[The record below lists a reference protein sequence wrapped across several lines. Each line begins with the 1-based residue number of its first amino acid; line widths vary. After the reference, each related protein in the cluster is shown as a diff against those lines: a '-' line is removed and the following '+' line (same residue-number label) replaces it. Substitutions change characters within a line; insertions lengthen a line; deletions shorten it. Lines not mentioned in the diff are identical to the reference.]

1 MFSYFQPFL
10 LMYPYWNALWWELSI
25 CQEPSKEYDP
35 KQYQTRK
42 CNQHLRSS
50 CWFASFSA
58 RAAKLE
64 RSLVEIPFHVSV
76 HCPKAWSQQ
85 TSASPSNESWNL
97 TLYKWKLV
105 DWGSLCPKLLLIH
118 PRLNSDLLWN
128 WEKEYDYIQHPGC
141 NEQNI
146 ISENIK
152 SFLKIGI
159 HCFQWW
165 YIMPGICQE
174 KACKIC
180 HCWFSLAILPFR
192 HGGSWTQLRF
202 LRCFLDPLQLQPH
215 GFKEPTCWYVCPIWC
230 PTSTGA
236 F

>member
-1 MFSYFQPFL
+1 MIQNNIKHA
-10 LMYPYWNALWWELSI
+10 NATNIWDQAAGLH
-25 CQEPSKEYDP
+25 PS
-35 KQYQTRK
+35 
-42 CNQHLRSS
+42 
-50 CWFASFSA
+50 A
-58 RAAKLE
+58 LE
-64 RSLVEIPFHVSV
+64 RQNSRDPWLRYPSMFLYTALRHEANKRQLHQVM
-76 HCPKAWSQQ
+76 KAETW
-85 TSASPSNESWNL
+85 PYIN
-97 TLYKWKLV
+97 
-105 DWGSLCPKLLLIH
+105 GSLLTEGH
-118 PRLNSDLLWN
+118 FARNSFWYIQG
-128 WEKEYDYIQHPGC
+128 WIAICCETEKRNMSIIYIQHPGC

-159 HCFQWW
+159 HCSQWW

-202 LRCFLDPLQLQPH
+202 VRCFLDPLQLQPH

-230 PTSTGA
+230 PTSTGD

>member
-1 MFSYFQPFL
+1 MRALNLSRYQVRS
-10 LMYPYWNALWWELSI
+10 MIQNNIKHANAANIWDQAAGLH
-25 CQEPSKEYDP
+25 PS
-35 KQYQTRK
+35 
-42 CNQHLRSS
+42 
-50 CWFASFSA
+50 A
-58 RAAKLE
+58 LE
-64 RSLVEIPFHVSV
+64 RQNSRDPWLTYPSMFLYTALRHEANKRQLHQVM
-76 HCPKAWSQQ
+76 KAETW
-85 TSASPSNESWNL
+85 PYI
-97 TLYKWKLV
+97 YKWKLV

-128 WEKEYDYIQHPGC
+128 WEKEYEYIQHPGC

-146 ISENIK
+146 ISKNIK

-159 HCFQWW
+159 HCSQWW

-202 LRCFLDPLQLQPH
+202 VRCFLDPLQLQPH

-230 PTSTGA
+230 PTSTGD